1 MPRPLIEV
9 AIATADDARAAHAG
23 GADRLELSAA
33 LELGGLTP
41 SLGMLGAV
49 REAAAALPVVAMLR
63 PRPGGFFYSA
73 GEWAAVRRDADVLL
87 ANGAEAVAVGVLHP
101 DRTINVPRLRSLVSQ
116 FGPRRCI
123 FHRAFD
129 VTPDPLAALDV
140 LIDLGIARVLT
151 SGQRQT
157 AVEGRELIRRLVH
170 HSAGRIE
177 ILPGSGVGPD
187 NAAALL
193 SYTGAGQVHGS
204 FSVARSDPAGVVC
217 DDCYRGTDRMRVGA
231 TRTAVDAAEA

>member
-9 AIATADDARAAHAG
+9 AIATADNARAAHTG
-23 GADRLELSAA
+23 GADRLELSTA

-41 SLGMLGAV
+41 SLGALGAV
-49 REAAAALPVVAMLR
+49 REAAPLPLVTMLR
-63 PRPGGFFYSA
+63 PRPGGFVYSA

-87 ANGAEAVAVGVLHP
+87 AGGADAVVVGVLHP
-101 DRTINVPRLRSLVSQ
+101 DRTINVPRLRSLVEQ
-116 FGPRRCI
+116 IGPRRCV

-129 VTPDPLAALDV
+129 LVPDPIAALDV
-140 LIDLGIARVLT
+140 LMELGVARVLT
-151 SGQRQT
+151 SGQRAT
-157 AVEGRELIRRLVH
+157 AVEGMELIRRLVH
-170 HSAGRIE
+170 HAAGRIE

-187 NAAALL
+187 NAVRLL

-217 DDCYRGTDRMRVGA
+217 EAGYRVTDRSRVGA
-231 TRTAVDAAEA
+231 TRTAVDSAGA